1 MRMGGSTTAGKADAA
16 ALPRNASTPQPTSRA
31 SDRGVQC
38 AVLFLDVVR
47 YSEQP
52 FADQVEIKQRINAAV
67 LEATRHLTPD
77 DRILLDTGDGVAI
90 SFQSNPEDALFV
102 ALSLG
107 QALGAPANGQ
117 AVAIRTGINFGKVS
131 VLRDLNGQPSVIGD
145 GINMAQR
152 VMSFANPGQLLIS
165 RAFYQVLVAQSE
177 DYAAMFTYC
186 GSRTDKHVREHEL
199 FEFATPLRDMG
210 QLALPAVMVSA
221 RARHPSLAAASE
233 KRRDVGAPAHSSPND
248 SRCALRR
255 HGARHHDPDLA
266 RALPAGNARSG
277 GGRRGAGAASR
288 WAPRCLASE
297 TAEAGAP
304 AAPTS
309 GRAGTTIARPGGDPR
324 GTCRHRLAARRGA
337 PSPAARF
344 RHPRVH
350 GLALGRSGSGRP
362 VLRRHTAAHAFA
374 AASGRASGGDPQR
387 RVRPLSHAGADRARP
402 SAAHPAQ
409 VRAAAPAGVT
419 RPRHCACQ

>member
-1 MRMGGSTTAGKADAA
+1 
-16 ALPRNASTPQPTSRA
+16 
-31 SDRGVQC
+31 VQC

-221 RARHPSLAAASE
+221 RARAIQ
-233 KRRDVGAPAHSSPND
+233 
-248 SRCALRR
+248 
-255 HGARHHDPDLA
+255 
-266 RALPAGNARSG
+266 ALPPPLKSAG
-277 GGRRGAGAASR
+277 
-288 WAPRCLASE
+288 
-297 TAEAGAP
+297 
-304 AAPTS
+304 TS
-309 GRAGTTIARPGGDPR
+309 GRPR
-324 GTCRHRLAARRGA
+324 TALRMTVAALFVVMALVIMTQIWRE
-337 PSPAARF
+337 PSRQATPAAA
-344 RHPRVH
+344 V
-350 GLALGRSGSGRP
+350 
-362 VLRRHTAAHAFA
+362 V
-374 AASGRASGGDPQR
+374 
-387 RVRPLSHAGADRARP
+387 
-402 SAAHPAQ
+402 
-409 VRAAAPAGVT
+409 AAAPAPPPAGRPAASPAK
-419 RPRHCACQ
+419 RPRPARPQRPRAEEPAPPSPAPEVTLAEPVDTDSPPEVAPPPPPLASATLAFTVSPWGEVVVDGQSYGATPPLTHLPLPPGEHRVEIRNGVSDPYRTLVRIEPDQVLRIQHRFEPQRRPE